1 MKGANMA
8 KRTKHY
14 SNIGNRI
21 RDLRNENSLTQKQLG
36 EMVNKSESTVRMWE
50 LGYSEPD
57 IDTLG
62 ILSNI
67 FSVRIDY
74 ITGKEK
80 EHTFDIFSIDGIT
93 PVKTKKLPVLGSV
106 ACGEPIFAQEEYQGY
121 ISVDE
126 DIKADFCL
134 LAKGNSMIN
143 AGIKDGSIVFVKK
156 QPTVDNGQIAVV
168 LIEDEATL
176 KRVYFDEINKRLILN
191 PCNDAYSPI
200 IIDNEQLKT
209 GQIRILGKAI
219 ACQFKV
225 R

>member
-1 MKGANMA
+1 MFWKKFERICNERGESPNGVA
-8 KRTKHY
+8 K
-14 SNIGNRI
+14 N
-21 RDLRNENSLTQKQLG
+21 
-36 EMVNKSESTVRMWE
+36 
-50 LGYSEPD
+50 
-57 IDTLG
+57 LG
-62 ILSNI
+62 ISSG
-67 FSVRIDY
+67 SVTWWKKGKVPHNSTLKRIADY
-74 ITGKEK
+74 FGITVGYFTGDDDMPVPTPRD
-80 EHTFDIFSIDGIT
+80 TFDIFSIPGIK

-106 ACGEPIFAQEEYQGY
+106 ACGEPIFAEEEYQGY

-126 DIKADFCL
+126 DINADFCL
-134 LAKGNSMIN
+134 LAKGDSMIN

-176 KRVYFDEINKRLILN
+176 KRVYFDDVNKRLILN
-191 PCNDAYSPI
+191 PCNDAYTPI

-209 GQIRILGKAI
+209 GQVRILGKAI

>member
-1 MKGANMA
+1 MA

-62 ILSNI
+62 LLSNI

-106 ACGEPIFAQEEYQGY
+106 ACGEPIFAEEEYQGY

-134 LAKGNSMIN
+134 LAKGDSMIN

>member
-1 MKGANMA
+1 M
-8 KRTKHY
+8 T
-14 SNIGNRI
+14 
-21 RDLRNENSLTQKQLG
+21 E
-36 EMVNKSESTVRMWE
+36 
-50 LGYSEPD
+50 
-57 IDTLG
+57 
-62 ILSNI
+62 
-67 FSVRIDY
+67 
-74 ITGKEK
+74 KEK
-80 EHTFDIFSIDGIT
+80 FTIKKIQELLKEQNRNKKELCEYLNVSPTNFGNWVSGRNVSFMKYTHAIASFFDVSVDYLLGNTDKQKEDDFDIFSISGIT

-106 ACGEPIFAQEEYQGY
+106 ACGKPIFAEEEYQGY

-126 DIKADFCL
+126 DINADFCL
-134 LAKGNSMIN
+134 LAKGDSMIN

-176 KRVYFDEINKRLILN
+176 KRVYFDDVNKRLILN

-200 IIDNEQLKT
+200 IIENEQLIT
-209 GQIRILGKAI
+209 GQIRILGRAI

>member
-1 MKGANMA
+1 MA